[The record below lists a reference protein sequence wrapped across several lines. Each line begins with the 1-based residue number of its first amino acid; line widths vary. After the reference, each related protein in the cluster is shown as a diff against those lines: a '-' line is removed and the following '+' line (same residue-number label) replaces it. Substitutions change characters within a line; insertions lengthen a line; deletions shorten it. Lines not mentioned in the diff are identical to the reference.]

1 MRTESGRP
9 DFPADQLGKF
19 AAGEEQP
26 FHHTFV
32 QVPARRRHAGAT
44 VGRMQHLHRGEDAH
58 GGTVD
63 PRQGLTSSV
72 GQGLLRPQH
81 AIGAFAITDAGEAA
95 LERAEIVGGIGV
107 VVDGLNNM
115 ERRGLATGHGV
126 GFRGCT

>member
-1 MRTESGRP
+1 
-9 DFPADQLGKF
+9 
-19 AAGEEQP
+19 
-26 FHHTFV
+26 
-32 QVPARRRHAGAT
+32 
-44 VGRMQHLHRGEDAH
+44 MQHLHRGEDAH

-107 VVDGLNNM
+107 VVDGLNNGV
-115 ERRGLATGHGV
+115 RGKGVGLFHGV